1 VVSTGS
7 LSQRQLNRA
16 TLARQL
22 LLEREP
28 LSVLDAVRRVVAL
41 QAQEPASP
49 YLALWNRIA
58 GFDPTDLDAA
68 FADGT
73 IRKSS
78 LLRITLH
85 AVSADD
91 HPVFH
96 AAMLPALR
104 ASRLGD
110 RRFAETGLTVEDADE
125 LAAVVVAFADRPRT
139 RDEVEAHLAA
149 RLGAPPHPHVW
160 WALRTFAPLVHAPTG
175 GPWSFGA
182 RPSFRAA
189 PAPPEPVDLAL
200 AVQHLVRRYLAGFG
214 PARVQDIG
222 QFTMLRM
229 STLKPAV
236 AALGDELVTFAGPD
250 GRTLLDVRDGPIP
263 AEGVP
268 APPRL
273 LPMWDSALLAYADRS
288 RVLPDAHRPAV
299 IRRNGDVLPTVL
311 VDGYVRGVWRP
322 VEDGIEVTAFEPLSG
337 DAWDG
342 LAVEA
347 RDLTAFLAVREPQV
361 YRRYVNWWATVPAV
375 DVRVLPV

>member
-1 VVSTGS
+1 VVSAGS
-7 LSQRQLNRA
+7 LSQRELNRA

-22 LLEREP
+22 LLERGP
-28 LSVLDAVRRVVAL
+28 LTVLDAVRRVVAL

-139 RDEVEAHLAA
+139 RDEVEAHLAE

-182 RPSFRAA
+182 RPVLRAA
-189 PAPPEPVDLAL
+189 PAPPAPVDPEA

-229 STLKPAV
+229 STLKPAL

-263 AEGVP
+263 DEGVP

-311 VDGYVRGVWRP
+311 VDGHVRGVWRP
-322 VEDGIEVTAFEPLSG
+322 VEDGIEVTAFEPMSD

-347 RDLTAFLAVREPQV
+347 RELTAFLAVREPQV
-361 YRRYVNWWATVPAV
+361 YRRYVNWWATLPAV